1 LVSLPQTRRLE
12 QVVCPQVV
20 VAVGLGIVE
29 PLAHL
34 EEKVA
39 LV

>member
-1 LVSLPQTRRLE
+1 MVILAAT
-12 QVVCPQVV
+12 VVVV